1 MAEQSV
7 FAPGTERGDLVPG
20 VSTIE
25 GSITDA
31 LVLKNG
37 NLFFVSQSDASVP
50 LARGHGFGLYYQ
62 DCRFLNGYE
71 LTISGRKP
79 EVLIHTAEA
88 GFMAT
93 LGLSNPDLNFDGHV
107 VPKHAVEMRW
117 ERVVSADELTLSDT
131 LLVRNLTTEPVEF
144 SLEFRFEAAFEDI
157 FAIRGLFEGKRGTC
171 HKPEWRGDTL
181 YFRYAGADKL
191 DRVLAIQF
199 EPSPNEKLA
208 KGAGYRIQLDARGL
222 HETKVTLKV
231 STSERPD
238 CAFPSPAEHASQKAG
253 GLRRWFENTAE
264 VHSSSRIL
272 SRVMDRSLRDLG
284 LLRSTLD
291 GGAGY
296 FAAGV
301 PWFVALFG
309 RDSIITA
316 LQTLAYD
323 CSIAEQTIRLLARYQ
338 GTKLNGYRE
347 EEPGKILHELRVGEM
362 ARLGEIPHTPYYG
375 TVDATPLWLV
385 LVGKHSVWT
394 GETRLFEELRPQIDA
409 ALNWMEQYGDVDRD
423 GYVEYSCK
431 IEKGLANQGWK
442 DSGDGIVNADGSL
455 AEPPI
460 ALVEVQGYVYEAKIE
475 MAKLFRRCGEV
486 ERAAELERSAQ
497 TLREHFDRDFW
508 LPQGYYALA
517 LQDKNRPA
525 EVLASNAGHALWSGI
540 ARPDRARATA
550 EQLLTSEM
558 FNGWGVRTLSSA
570 ALRYNPLGYHLGT
583 VWPHDNSLIAAGF
596 KRCGLDSE
604 ALQIVEGM
612 LEAATEF
619 EGHRLPELFG
629 GFAREDYGVPVS
641 YPVACQPQAWSAG
654 AVPYLLTTA
663 LGLEPDGFNYQ
674 LRIKRPMLPKYV
686 DQVEIRGLRVGQACA
701 DLLFSRSGD
710 HVAVKVQRVEG
721 EMEVTLQL

>member
-1 MAEQSV
+1 MAEQIV
-7 FAPGTERGDLVPG
+7 FAPGTEGTELVPG
-20 VSTIE
+20 VSTVQ

-37 NLFFVSQSDASVP
+37 NLFFLSQSDASVP

-93 LGLSNPDLNFDGHV
+93 LGLSNPDLNFNGQV
-107 VPKHAVEMRW
+107 VAKHAIEMRW
-117 ERVVSADELTLSDT
+117 ERVVSADELTLSDA
-131 LLVRNLTTEPVEF
+131 LLMRNLTTEPVQF
-144 SLEFRFEAAFEDI
+144 SLEFHFEAAFEDI
-157 FAIRGLFEGKRGTC
+157 FAIRGLFQGKRGTC

-191 DRVLAIQF
+191 NRVLAIQF
-199 EPSPNEKLA
+199 APSPNEKLA
-208 KGAGYRIQLDARGL
+208 KSAVYRIQLDARGL
-222 HETKVTLKV
+222 FETKVTLKV
-231 STSERPD
+231 STSEKTD
-238 CAFPSPAEHASQKAG
+238 CAIPSPTGHASQKTR
-253 GLRRWFENTAE
+253 GLRRWFENAAE
-264 VHSSSRIL
+264 VRSSSQIL
-272 SRVMDRSLRDLG
+272 TRVMDRSLRDLG

-338 GTKLNGYRE
+338 ATKLNGYRE

-385 LVGKHSVWT
+385 LVGKHSEWT

-409 ALNWMEQYGDVDRD
+409 ALNWMEQYGDFDRD
-423 GYVEYSCK
+423 GYVEYACK

-455 AEPPI
+455 ADPPI
-460 ALVEVQGYVYEAKIE
+460 ALVEVQGYVYEAKME
-475 MAKLFRRCGEV
+475 MAKLFRRCGEA

-497 TLREHFDRDFW
+497 TLREQFDRDFW
-508 LPQGYYALA
+508 LPQGHYALA
-517 LQDKNRPA
+517 LQDNNRPA
-525 EVLASNAGHALWSGI
+525 EVLSSNAGHALWSGI
-540 ARPDRARATA
+540 ARPDRACATA
-550 EQLLTSEM
+550 EQLLTPEM

-596 KRCGLDSE
+596 KRYGLGSE

-612 LEAATEF
+612 LEAAVEF
-619 EGHRLPELFG
+619 KGYRLPELFG

-654 AVPYLLTTA
+654 AVPYLLTTG

-686 DQVEIRGLRVGQACA
+686 DQVEIRGVRVGQARA

>member
-1 MAEQSV
+1 
-7 FAPGTERGDLVPG
+7 
-20 VSTIE
+20 
-25 GSITDA
+25 
-31 LVLKNG
+31 
-37 NLFFVSQSDASVP
+37 
-50 LARGHGFGLYYQ
+50 
-62 DCRFLNGYE
+62 
-71 LTISGRKP
+71 
-79 EVLIHTAEA
+79 
-88 GFMAT
+88 
-93 LGLSNPDLNFDGHV
+93 
-107 VPKHAVEMRW
+107 MRW

-131 LLVRNLTTEPVEF
+131 LLVRNLTTEPVQF
-144 SLEFRFEAAFEDI
+144 SLEFRFGAAFEDI
-157 FAIRGLFEGKRGTC
+157 FAIRGLFEGQRGTL
-171 HKPEWRGDTL
+171 HPPKWRDDTL
-181 YFRYAGADKL
+181 CFRYAGADKV

-199 EPSPNEKLA
+199 APSPNEKLA

-231 STSERPD
+231 STSEKPD
-238 CAFPSPAEHASQKAG
+238 SAIRSPADHASQKTK

-264 VHSSSRIL
+264 IRSSSQIL
-272 SRVMDRSLRDLG
+272 TRVMDRSMRDLG
-284 LLRSTLD
+284 ILRSTLD

-338 GTKLNGYRE
+338 GTKLNSYRE

-375 TVDATPLWLV
+375 TVDATPLWLI
-385 LVGKHSVWT
+385 LIGKHSTWT

-409 ALNWMEQYGDVDRD
+409 ALNWMEQYGDADRD

-460 ALVEVQGYVYEAKIE
+460 ALVEVQGYAYEAKIQ

-497 TLREHFDRDFW
+497 TLCEQFDRDFW
-508 LPQGYYALA
+508 LPRGYYALA
-517 LQDKNRPA
+517 LQDGNRPA

-550 EQLLTSEM
+550 EQLLTPEM

-583 VWPHDNSLIAAGF
+583 VWPHAFRRGF
-596 KRCGLDSE
+596 IRPGNKYNHDE
-604 ALQIVEGM
+604 ANDQKYDQCFDCP
-612 LEAATEF
+612 ARHF
-619 EGHRLPELFG
+619 ERRDQGEL
-629 GFAREDYGVPVS
+629 
-641 YPVACQPQAWSAG
+641 
-654 AVPYLLTTA
+654 
-663 LGLEPDGFNYQ
+663 N
-674 LRIKRPMLPKYV
+674 
-686 DQVEIRGLRVGQACA
+686 
-701 DLLFSRSGD
+701 
-710 HVAVKVQRVEG
+710 
-721 EMEVTLQL
+721 

>member
-1 MAEQSV
+1 MAEDFV

-37 NLFFVSQSDASVP
+37 NLFFISQSDANVP
-50 LARGHGFGLYYQ
+50 VTGGHGFGLYYQ

-93 LGLSNPDLNFDGHV
+93 LGLSNPDLNFNGHV
-107 VPKHAVEMRW
+107 VAKHAIEMRW

-131 LLVRNLTTEPVEF
+131 LLVRNLTTEPVQF
-144 SLEFRFEAAFEDI
+144 SLEFRFGAAFEDI
-157 FAIRGLFEGKRGTC
+157 FAIRGLFEGKRGTL
-171 HKPEWRGDTL
+171 HPPKWRDDTL
-181 YFRYAGADKL
+181 CFRYAGADKV

-199 EPSPNEKLA
+199 APSPNEKLA

-231 STSERPD
+231 STSEKPD
-238 CAFPSPAEHASQKAG
+238 SAIRSPADHASQKTK

-264 VHSSSRIL
+264 IRSSSQIL
-272 SRVMDRSLRDLG
+272 TRVMDRSMRDLG
-284 LLRSTLD
+284 ILRSTLD

-338 GTKLNGYRE
+338 GTKLNSYRE

-375 TVDATPLWLV
+375 TVDATPLWLI
-385 LVGKHSVWT
+385 LVGKHSTWT

-409 ALNWMEQYGDVDRD
+409 ALNWMEQYGDADRD

-460 ALVEVQGYVYEAKIE
+460 ALVEVQGYAYEAKIQ

-497 TLREHFDRDFW
+497 TLCEQFDRDFW
-508 LPQGYYALA
+508 LPRGYYALA
-517 LQDKNRPA
+517 LQDGNRPA

-550 EQLLTSEM
+550 EQLLTPEM

-596 KRCGLDSE
+596 KRYGLDCE

-612 LEAATEF
+612 LQAATEF

-629 GFAREDYGVPVS
+629 GFARDDYGMPVS

-654 AVPYLLTTA
+654 AVPYLLTTG

-674 LRIKRPMLPKYV
+674 LRIKRPMLPRYV

-721 EMEVTLQL
+721 ELEVTLQL

>member
-1 MAEQSV
+1 MTEQIV
-7 FAPGTERGDLVPG
+7 FAPGTESADLVPG
-20 VSTIE
+20 VSTIQ

-37 NLFFVSQSDASVP
+37 NLFFLSQSDASVP
-50 LARGHGFGLYYQ
+50 LTRGHGFGLYYQ

-79 EVLIHTAEA
+79 EVLIRTAEA

-93 LGLSNPDLNFDGHV
+93 LGLSNPDLNFNGHKLA
-107 VPKHAVEMRW
+107 KHALEMRW
-117 ERVVSADELTLSDT
+117 ERVISAEDLTLSDT
-131 LLVRNLTTEPVEF
+131 LVVRNLTTEPVQF
-144 SLEFRFEAAFEDI
+144 SLEFRFDAAFEDI
-157 FAIRGLFEGKRGTC
+157 FAIRGLFQGKRGTV
-171 HKPEWRGDTL
+171 HKPEWRDDTL
-181 YFRYAGADKL
+181 YFRYAGADKI

-199 EPSPNEKLA
+199 APSPNEKLA
-208 KGAGYRIQLDARGL
+208 KGAGYQIQLDARGL
-222 HETKVTLKV
+222 YVTNVTLKV
-231 STSERPD
+231 SMSEKPD
-238 CAFPSPAEHASQKAG
+238 DAVPSSAEHGPPKTK
-253 GLRRWFENTAE
+253 GLRRWFEDTAE
-264 VHSSSRIL
+264 VRSSSQIL
-272 SRVMDRSLRDLG
+272 TRVMDRSLRDLG

-338 GTKLNGYRE
+338 GTTLNGYRE

-385 LVGKHSVWT
+385 LVGKHSAWT

-409 ALNWMEQYGDVDRD
+409 ALNWVEQYGDFDRD

-460 ALVEVQGYVYEAKIE
+460 ALVEVQGYVYEAKVE

-486 ERAAELERSAQ
+486 ERAAELERSAR
-497 TLREHFDRDFW
+497 TLREQFDRDFW
-508 LPQGYYALA
+508 LAQGYYALA
-517 LQDKNRPA
+517 LQDGNRPA
-525 EVLASNAGHALWSGI
+525 AVLSSNAGHALWSGI
-540 ARPDRARATA
+540 ALPGRARATA
-550 EQLLTSEM
+550 EQLLTPEM

-596 KRCGLDSE
+596 KRYGLDRE
-604 ALQIVEGM
+604 TLRIIDGM
-612 LEAATEF
+612 LEAALAF
-619 EGHRLPELFG
+619 EGQRLPELFG
-629 GFAREDYGVPVS
+629 GFASEDYGVPVS

-654 AVPYLLTTA
+654 AVPYLLTTG

-674 LRIKRPMLPKYV
+674 LRIRRPMLPKYV
-686 DQVEIRGLRVGQACA
+686 DQVEIRRLRVGQARA

>member
-1 MAEQSV
+1 MAEDFV

-37 NLFFVSQSDASVP
+37 NLFFISQSDANVP
-50 LARGHGFGLYYQ
+50 VTGGHGFGLYYQ

-93 LGLSNPDLNFDGHV
+93 LGLSNPDLNFNGHV
-107 VPKHAVEMRW
+107 VAKHAIEMRW

-131 LLVRNLTTEPVEF
+131 LLVRNLTTEPVQF
-144 SLEFRFEAAFEDI
+144 SLEFRFGAAFEDI
-157 FAIRGLFEGKRGTC
+157 FAIRGLFEGQRGTL
-171 HKPEWRGDTL
+171 HPPKWRDDTL
-181 YFRYAGADKL
+181 CFRYAGADKV

-199 EPSPNEKLA
+199 APSPNEKLA

-231 STSERPD
+231 STSEKPD
-238 CAFPSPAEHASQKAG
+238 SAIRSPADHASQKTK

-264 VHSSSRIL
+264 IRSSSQIL
-272 SRVMDRSLRDLG
+272 TRVMDRSMRDLG
-284 LLRSTLD
+284 ILRSTLD

-338 GTKLNGYRE
+338 GTKLNSYRE

-375 TVDATPLWLV
+375 TVDATPLWLI
-385 LVGKHSVWT
+385 LVGKHSTWT

-409 ALNWMEQYGDVDRD
+409 ALNWMEQYGDADRD

-460 ALVEVQGYVYEAKIE
+460 ALVEVQGYAYEAKIQ

-497 TLREHFDRDFW
+497 TLCEQFDRDFW
-508 LPQGYYALA
+508 LPRGYYALA
-517 LQDKNRPA
+517 LQDGNRPA

-550 EQLLTSEM
+550 EQLLTPEM

-596 KRCGLDSE
+596 KRYGLDCE

-612 LEAATEF
+612 LQAATEF

-629 GFAREDYGVPVS
+629 GFARDDYGMPVS

-654 AVPYLLTTA
+654 AVPYLLTTG

-674 LRIKRPMLPKYV
+674 LRIKRPMLPRYV

-721 EMEVTLQL
+721 ELEVTLQL